1 MIHKYKDH
9 KPKIADSSFIAP
21 GAQVVGNVE
30 MKAKTSIW
38 YNSSLRA
45 DLNKII
51 LGKGTNIQDNS
62 ALHVD
67 TKQPL
72 IIGENVTVGHN
83 ATIHGCEIE
92 NNCLIGMGAILL
104 NDAHIKENSI
114 VAAGSLVTENSEFPP
129 NSLIMGT
136 PAKVIRKLTEKE
148 IKSIKENAD
157 HYIQLASEHKNGL
170 R

>member
-30 MKAKTSIW
+30 MKEKTSIW

-136 PAKVIRKLTEKE
+136 PAKVIRELTEKE
-148 IKSIKENAD
+148 IKSIKENAE
-157 HYIQLASEHKNGL
+157 HYIKLASEHKNSL
-170 R
+170 K